1 MKKSGKWLIAAAA
14 FITVGTLLLVF
25 AFGMSRRN
33 DSVFDA
39 MKYEPRTVTI
49 EEDFRGIMIRT
60 HTEDISLLPSNDGKC
75 KVVFYEPEKAE
86 YSAAVSDGTLTVESG
101 PDNGKWYEHFSLF
114 SSAAQRK
121 ITVYLPGKDYARLSV
136 QENTGDI
143 RIPTGFSFEGIE
155 ISVSTGDVDCAAA
168 CPGTVFVKTSTGDIR
183 LSQLSAA
190 QIDLSVSTG
199 AVKLDSVSCT
209 GSLGVSVSTGKTAL
223 TNVACGSFA
232 SEGSTGDVSLT
243 NVTADRVLSVTRTTG
258 DIRLHRCDAPA
269 LELHTTTGSVSGTL
283 LTPKH
288 FTAHTATGHVSVP
301 ENGSADAK
309 CTVSTTTGDIKLE
322 IAE

>member
-14 FITVGTLLLVF
+14 FIAVGTLLLVF

-39 MKYEPRTVTI
+39 VKYEARTVTI

-86 YSAAVSDGTLTVESG
+86 FGAAVSDGTLSVESE
-101 PDNGKWYEHFSLF
+101 PDNGKWYEHFSFF
-114 SSAAQRK
+114 SSAGQRK
-121 ITVYLPGKDYARLSV
+121 ITVYLPGKDYAKLSV
-136 QENTGDI
+136 QGSTGDI
-143 RIPTGFSFEGIE
+143 RIPMGFSFESIE
-155 ISVSTGDVDCAAA
+155 IGVSTGDVDCAAA
-168 CPGTVFVKTSTGDIR
+168 CSGTVFVKASTGDIR
-183 LSQLSAA
+183 LSQLNAA

-209 GSLGVSVSTGKTAL
+209 GSLGISVSTGKTAL
-223 TNVACGSFA
+223 TNVSCGTFM

-243 NVTADRVLSVTRTTG
+243 NVTADKLLSVTRSTG
-258 DIRLHRCDAPA
+258 DVKLHRCDAA
-269 LELHTTTGSVSGTL
+269 SLDLHTTTGSVSGTL
-283 LTPKH
+283 LAPKY
-288 FTAHTATGHVSVP
+288 FVTHTSTGHVSVP
-301 ENGSADAK
+301 ENGSAEAK
-309 CTVSTTTGDIKLE
+309 CTVSTTTGDIRIE